1 MPVRHVLSGLT
12 LAAGVCAL
20 AAPLR
25 AQTVDARLIGLGGLH
40 LGRSASLTRYNAA
53 YRAVPE
59 RKEQGLGGKVTIPI
73 PLGLIKFFHDHPI
86 NKLSKDPLFH
96 PDSTRFN
103 PIETLN
109 LILNPPLFYEV
120 RAAPTPTNDVIF
132 TIAKDTLIV
141 DLGKAQVLI
150 PQDEFGLG
158 GSGRPFGMGF
168 GIHGVHVG
176 VSGFVQDKVGFTLND
191 SLRAFLANA
200 HPAATLT
207 SYDILVDGQVQG
219 GFAPEVGFAERIWGT
234 EDRGLYLG
242 ATVHYYQGVGYTSA
256 RGPAGFT
263 TADTIFKG
271 NNPVRPNLD
280 LTIAYSKFGNSFGHG
295 VGGDFGVVWVAGPFE
310 VGAGINDIGTKLTWS
325 DTRVERWIWDTTG
338 VKDSLKKTLVAD
350 HVESHTRLPVSY
362 VANLAYTL
370 PGGTIVGADV
380 LDRGRGTVIHLG
392 AEQRMGPL
400 ALRGGISRDERKKV
414 QFGFG
419 GGLRLGPLGLD
430 VGLWTNSHSFSNVR
444 GITMATSLT
453 LY

>member
-1 MPVRHVLSGLT
+1 MLVRHVLSGLT

-158 GSGRPFGMGF
+158 GSGRPFGFGF
-168 GIHGVHVG
+168 GIHGVHAG
-176 VSGFVQDKVGFTLND
+176 DTGFVQDKVGFT
-191 SLRAFLANA
+191 
-200 HPAATLT
+200 
-207 SYDILVDGQVQG
+207 
-219 GFAPEVGFAERIWGT
+219 
-234 EDRGLYLG
+234 
-242 ATVHYYQGVGYTSA
+242 
-256 RGPAGFT
+256 
-263 TADTIFKG
+263 
-271 NNPVRPNLD
+271 
-280 LTIAYSKFGNSFGHG
+280 
-295 VGGDFGVVWVAGPFE
+295 
-310 VGAGINDIGTKLTWS
+310 
-325 DTRVERWIWDTTG
+325 
-338 VKDSLKKTLVAD
+338 
-350 HVESHTRLPVSY
+350 
-362 VANLAYTL
+362 
-370 PGGTIVGADV
+370 
-380 LDRGRGTVIHLG
+380 
-392 AEQRMGPL
+392 
-400 ALRGGISRDERKKV
+400 
-414 QFGFG
+414 
-419 GGLRLGPLGLD
+419 
-430 VGLWTNSHSFSNVR
+430 
-444 GITMATSLT
+444 
-453 LY
+453 

>member
-1 MPVRHVLSGLT
+1 MPVRHVLSSLT
-12 LAAGVCAL
+12 LAACLCAL
-20 AAPLR
+20 VAPLP

-40 LGRSASLTRYNAA
+40 LGRSGSLTRYNAA

-59 RKEQGLGGKVTIPI
+59 RKEQGLGGKFTIPI

-86 NKLSKDPLFH
+86 SKLKTDPLFH
-96 PDSTRFN
+96 PDSAGFN
-103 PIETLN
+103 PVETLD

-120 RAAPTPTNDVIF
+120 RKAPTPTNDVIF
-132 TIAKDTLIV
+132 TIARDSLIV
-141 DLGKAQVLI
+141 NLGKAQTLI
-150 PQDEFGLG
+150 PEDEFGLG
-158 GSGRPFGMGF
+158 GSGRPFGLGF

-176 VSGFVQDKVGFTLND
+176 VTGFVQDKVGFALND
-191 SLRAFLANA
+191 SLRAFLADA
-200 HPAATLT
+200 HPAAHFTA
-207 SYDILVDGQVQG
+207 YDILADGQVQG
-219 GFAPEVGFAERIWGT
+219 GFAPEVGFAGRIWGT
-234 EDRGLYLG
+234 DDRGLYLG
-242 ATVHYYQGVGYTSA
+242 ANVHYYQGVGYTSA

-263 TADTIFKG
+263 TGDTIFKG
-271 NNPVRPNLD
+271 NNPVTPNLD
-280 LTIAYSKFGNSFGHG
+280 LTITYSSFGNAFGHG
-295 VGGDFGVVWVAGPFE
+295 VGSDFGVVWMAGPFE
-310 VGAGINDIGTKLTWS
+310 VGAGINDIGAKLTWS
-325 DTRVERWIWDTTG
+325 DTRIERWTWDTTG

-370 PGGTIVGADV
+370 PGGTLVGADV

-400 ALRGGISRDERKKV
+400 ALRGGVSRDERKKV
-414 QFGFG
+414 QFGWG

-430 VGLWTNSHSFSNVR
+430 VGFWTHSHSFSNVR